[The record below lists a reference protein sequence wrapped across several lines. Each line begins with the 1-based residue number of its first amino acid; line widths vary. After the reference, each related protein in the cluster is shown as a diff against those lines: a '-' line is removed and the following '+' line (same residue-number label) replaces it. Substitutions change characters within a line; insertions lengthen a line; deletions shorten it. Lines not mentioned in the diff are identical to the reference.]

1 MTDYESIA
9 RNVDS
14 KIRDRLGNAYE
25 VFYDDYSEAFY
36 VSAPRDA
43 DESDSTECP
52 TCALIMGADESVTE
66 EELYA
71 NALVASEETDRLIAA
86 LREDGEW

>member
-14 KIRDRLGNAYE
+14 AIRDRLGSAYE
-25 VFYDDYSEAFY
+25 VFYDASTEAFY

-43 DESDSTECP
+43 DESESTECP
-52 TCALIMGADESVTE
+52 TCALVMEADGSVTE

>member
-9 RNVDS
+9 RRVDQD
-14 KIRDRLGNAYE
+14 IRDRLGNIYE
-25 VFYDDYSEAFY
+25 VFYDSATEAFY

-43 DESDSTECP
+43 DEGESTECP
-52 TCALIMGADESVTE
+52 TCALIMEADGTVTE

-86 LREDGEW
+86 LREDSEW

>member
-9 RNVDS
+9 RRVDQG
-14 KIRDRLGNAYE
+14 IRDRLGNIYE
-25 VFYDDYSEAFY
+25 VFYDDAAEAFY

-43 DESDSTECP
+43 DEGESTECP
-52 TCALIMGADESVTE
+52 TCALIMEADGTVTE
-66 EELYA
+66 EELYT

-86 LREDGEW
+86 LREDGE